1 MAARISTSS
10 LSVPSNRVEPLQ
22 PCNALSLP
30 TRPLATFSTLKP
42 GRTSATIAPFFQ
54 VRRRLLFQYPQTGSN
69 LCNKPCQVAPSGLVI
84 LSVPSNRVEPLQHA
98 LHRCRSPLPSH
109 FQYPQTGSNLCN
121 PHMDKMPTED
131 FIFQYPQTGSNLCN

>member
-54 VRRRLLFQYPQTGSN
+54 ATPLL
-69 LCNKPCQVAPSGLVI
+69 
-84 LSVPSNRVEPLQHA
+84 
-98 LHRCRSPLPSH
+98 H
-109 FQYPQTGSNLCN
+109 FQYPQTGSNLSN
-121 PHMDKMPTED
+121 KPRQAAPHTPPPLPPPPT
-131 FIFQYPQTGSNLCN
+131 PPTPPPHTPPPPGT